1 MYTTGT
7 GGGGGG
13 QMILRGDLNF
23 FRKEQGGMSRFF
35 ITGRGGGVP
44 IFLFNLSL

>member
-1 MYTTGT
+1 MYTTGGG

-23 FRKEQGGMSRFF
+23 FGKEQGGCQDFS
-35 ITGRGGGVP
+35 
-44 IFLFNLSL
+44 